1 MKKVILSLI
10 LISAILT
17 SCRDAGTT
25 NLRMDGT
32 EKALPEELKGLK
44 IYDVSEGGL
53 GSVKVA
59 VLEGRV
65 VGTTYQEGKYTES
78 VVNIYKN
85 KEKPTR
91 SFLEENILIENDSI
105 IVIRK

>member
-17 SCRDAGTT
+17 SCQNAGTSEI
-25 NLRMDGT
+25 RVHGT
-32 EKALPEELKGLK
+32 EPNLPDELKGLK
-44 IYDVSEGGL
+44 IYNVSEGGI

-78 VVNIYKN
+78 VVNVYKN

>member
-17 SCRDAGTT
+17 SCQDAGTT
-25 NLRMDGT
+25 EIKVHGT
-32 EKALPEELKGLK
+32 EPGLPEELKGLK
-44 IYDVSEGGL
+44 IYRVSD
-53 GSVKVA
+53 GSGTVKVA
-59 VLEGRV
+59 VLEGQV
-65 VGTTYQEGKYTES
+65 VGTTYQEGKYTER
-78 VVNIYKN
+78 VVNVYKN

-105 IVIRK
+105 VVIRK

>member
-1 MKKVILSLI
+1 MKKVILSLT

-25 NLRMDGT
+25 SLRVNGK
-32 EKALPEELKGLK
+32 EQALPEELKGLK
-44 IYDVSEGGL
+44 IYDVSEGGVS
-53 GSVKVA
+53 SVKVA

-65 VGTTYQEGKYTES
+65 IGTTYQEGKYTES

-91 SFLEENILIENDSI
+91 SFLEENVLVENDSI